1 MSAAR
6 AGQVRLLQSRGK
18 GQPGGCQ
25 GGGGPARG
33 KRTVR
38 AVKTKGK
45 SKNPAFNQKV
55 FISAGEAIQVPPLPP
70 QVKSKQKTQKEAGG
84 INTEENLE

>member
-1 MSAAR
+1 MSLAQ

-33 KRTVR
+33 ERTVR
-38 AVKTKGK
+38 AIKTKGK
-45 SKNPAFNQKV
+45 SKKPAFNQKV
-55 FISAGEAIQVPPLPP
+55 FISGGEAIQVPPPAP
-70 QVKSKQKTQKEAGG
+70 SQK
-84 INTEENLE
+84 

>member
-18 GQPGGCQ
+18 GQPGGCR
-25 GGGGPARG
+25 GGGPARG

-45 SKNPAFNQKV
+45 SKKPAFNQKV
-55 FISAGEAIQVPPLPP
+55 FISGGEAIQVPPPCP
-70 QVKSKQKTQKEAGG
+70 KSKVNRRHGRKQVELIQRKT
-84 INTEENLE
+84 